1 MESMSILWRRIEQ
14 GFATHSP
21 HLLAL
26 CRPGASEEELLQA
39 EEALGVPLPEDFKT
53 LYRLHNGGCLLAPL
67 GCSEH
72 ITLSLDQIVGI
83 PREVVALARPGTK
96 HYDGNDGTWPVQP
109 FLWHPQRIPFL
120 WGGYGSEFFCLDMV
134 PGPGGQV
141 GQIVFAPHATQ
152 TPDLIAPSFQAFV
165 AKTADDMEADNYAF
179 DPDSPPSALPW

>member
-1 MESMSILWRRIEQ
+1 MEAMHILWRRIEQ

-21 HLLAL
+21 HLMDLL
-26 CRPGASEEELLQA
+26 LPGTSEEELLQA

-53 LYRLHNGGCLLAPL
+53 FYRLHNGGCLLAPL
-67 GCSEH
+67 GYGEH
-72 ITLSLDQIVGI
+72 LTLSLDQIVGNQ
-83 PREVVALARPGTK
+83 RAVGALGGPGTK
-96 HYDGNDGTWPVQP
+96 HYDGNDGTWLVQP

-152 TPDLIAPSFQAFV
+152 TPDLIASSFQAFV
-165 AKTADDMEADNYAF
+165 AKATDDMEAEDYAF
-179 DPDSPPSALPW
+179 DPKSFPSALP